1 VAPEQVLVRCAGGIG
16 FAGRTVVP
24 AAAEVVPRRRH
35 AELRRRAGPA
45 FLQ

>member
-1 VAPEQVLVRCAGGIG
+1 VAEQVFGALGWGIG

-35 AELRRRAGPA
+35 AELRR
-45 FLQ
+45 